1 VLLLAFDTATAMVSV
16 ALHDGERE
24 LAQRTG
30 SGATRHAEVLAP
42 AVAGALAEAGAS
54 AGDLSAIAVGVG
66 PGPYTGL
73 RVGVMLAR
81 TLGSA
86 LGVPVHGVCTLDV
99 LAAEADEPGPFLVA
113 TDARRREVYWASY
126 ADPRTRVA
134 GPQVG
139 KPAEVATEQPVVG
152 RGAVLYP
159 EAFPHSRGPLDP
171 SAGVL
176 ARAVLDRS
184 VVVLPPDPLY
194 LRRPDV
200 AEPGARKPVR

>member
-16 ALHDGERE
+16 ALHDGERV

-30 SGATRHAEVLAP
+30 GGATRHAEVLAP

-126 ADPRTRVA
+126 ADPRTRDA

-152 RGAVLYP
+152 RGAALYP